1 MHEFSLNISGCSNK
15 ASRMTRKDQVMMQ
28 QNLSTKS
35 NLILSDELA
44 SCKRTSS
51 LENFTKKLLGDIYMN
66 ISYIAE
72 ITKLSD

>member
-1 MHEFSLNISGCSNK
+1 
-15 ASRMTRKDQVMMQ
+15 MQ